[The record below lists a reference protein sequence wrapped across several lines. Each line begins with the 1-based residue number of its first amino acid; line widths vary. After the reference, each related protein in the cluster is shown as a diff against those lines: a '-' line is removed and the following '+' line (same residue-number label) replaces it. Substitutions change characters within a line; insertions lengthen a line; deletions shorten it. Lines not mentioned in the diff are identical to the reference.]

1 MQIQYLFVHEKAAL
15 IMEDYYAFISLRNEK

>member
-15 IMEDYYAFISLRNEK
+15 IMDYYYAFISLRNEQ